1 MEAIWCYL
9 LHLIASRFRNLA
21 GRGMKNIVL
30 LRCISKF
37 DKMRFNRILINYLT
51 SFLIVFLLAS
61 LSASAQVQVTKS
73 TERVVLRGK
82 TYFIHIVEKGQTAF
96 SIAKAYSV
104 TVEELHQEN
113 PEALYGLKEGQTL
126 KVPYVEVTEEPE
138 PVRDTERFI
147 YHTMAPG
154 ETVFALS
161 RKYDVPQSAILS
173 ANPGVDPADLPIG
186 SVIAIPKKEFKAETV
201 SISPPTLEEEYT
213 LYRVKQGETLATI
226 SRKFGVSARDIR
238 RANRGLIF
246 VKPDEIIKIPGRH
259 DVESISTGQIVVA
272 DTAGL
277 ISVFDTI
284 PMAELAVGFTDI
296 STLRGSVDIA
306 VMLPLFLA
314 ENSARVEIDTT
325 LRSTRRVRERPFHWI
340 YPGTTRFLEMYE
352 GILLAADE
360 IRNSGMEVRIHTYD
374 TRADSKI
381 VNSIINSGRLR
392 NMDLIIG
399 PVFSYNLEVVS
410 AYAGEHGIP
419 VISPVPLANHSL
431 LQNNRELFIVNPS
444 IATAQETLARAIAEH
459 HESNMV
465 FIYSDTSSVNN
476 ESIAFRNKIM
486 RELSFKTDIE
496 RVSFKQVLYRT
507 RSNSPTDTL
516 NRLSH
521 ALSRNMPNIVI
532 LATEN
537 ESALSE
543 SVMNLHGLMK
553 KYDMTV
559 YGYPSIRGLED
570 NSDLSYFFDL
580 GINIYSPFRVDY
592 TDPEILNFL
601 NKFRKTFNT
610 EPAETSFAWIGYDI
624 TTYFISGLA
633 LHGKRFLENPGMHN
647 PRLLHAKFDFR
658 RDSGINGFEN
668 WGFFRLKYTEN
679 MELVVIEEPRL
690 SNGFRY

>member
-1 MEAIWCYL
+1 
-9 LHLIASRFRNLA
+9 
-21 GRGMKNIVL
+21 MKNIVL

-37 DKMRFNRILINYLT
+37 DKMRFNRILINFLT
-51 SFLIVFLLAS
+51 SFLIVLLFAS
-61 LSASAQVQVTKS
+61 VSASAQVPVTKS

-104 TVEELHQEN
+104 TVEELHREN
-113 PEALYGLKEGQTL
+113 PEALYGVKEGQTL
-126 KVPYVEVTEEPE
+126 KIPFVEVVEEPE
-138 PVRDTERFI
+138 PDRDTERFI

-161 RKYDVPQSAILS
+161 RRYDVPQSAILE

-201 SISPPTLEEEYT
+201 SISPITQEEDFT
-213 LYRVKQGETLATI
+213 LYRVKQGETLASI
-226 SRKFGVSARDIR
+226 SRKFNVSARDIR

-246 VKPDEIIKIPGRH
+246 VKPDDIIKISGRH
-259 DVESISTGQIVVA
+259 DVAGISTGQIVVA
-272 DTAGL
+272 DSAGL
-277 ISVFDTI
+277 ISDIDTMAI
-284 PMAELAVGFTDI
+284 AELAVGFTDI

-314 ENSARVEIDTT
+314 ENSARIEVDTT
-325 LRSTRRVRERPFHWI
+325 HTSRRVRERPFHWI
-340 YPGTTRFLEMYE
+340 YPGTVRFLEMYE

-360 IRNSGMEVRIHTYD
+360 IRNSGMEVRLHTYD
-374 TRADSKI
+374 TRADSNV
-381 VNSIINSGRLR
+381 VNDIINSGRLR
-392 NMDLIIG
+392 NMDMIIG
-399 PVFSYNLEVVS
+399 PVFSYNLEKVS
-410 AYAGEHGIP
+410 AYAGDHGIP
-419 VISPVPLANHSL
+419 VVSPVPLANHNI

-444 IATAQETLARAIAEH
+444 NETVQETLARAIAEH
-459 HESNMV
+459 YESNLV

-507 RSNSPTDTL
+507 RSNTPTDTL
-516 NRLSH
+516 NRMSH
-521 ALSRNMPNIVI
+521 ALNTGMSNIVI

-537 ESALSE
+537 ESAISE

-553 KYDMTV
+553 RYDMIV

-592 TDPEILNFL
+592 TDPEIISFL

-633 LHGKRFLENPGMHN
+633 LHGKRFLGNPGMHN

-668 WGFFRLKYTEN
+668 WGFFRLKYTGN
-679 MELVVIEEPRL
+679 MELVVMEEPRL